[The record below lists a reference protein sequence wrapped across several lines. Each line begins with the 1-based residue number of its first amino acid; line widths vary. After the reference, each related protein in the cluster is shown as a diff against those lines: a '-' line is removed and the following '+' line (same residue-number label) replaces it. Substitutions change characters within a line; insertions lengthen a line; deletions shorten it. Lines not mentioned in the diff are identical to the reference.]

1 MDLDY
6 LRQIFESASSIRN
19 KYPAVKRQIRFLQ
32 TLYEERDKVNVQASI
47 KDEVEKLKAFLIS
60 NSAYQERKFTDPI
73 FKSRKGPIDMGQV
86 LNLLAEEHK
95 VKFISALTDAE
106 MNLFPRGKLKLEL
119 VPSGKGQL
127 GGQPEGA
134 TGNLLDSLQ
143 NEELKQFMT
152 KANLDKNGF
161 LSSIVSKL
169 ATSDSFNLKDPSNLN
184 VAEIMNDPALL
195 DLADDISD
203 NLSKGEFSKADVENS
218 INCISDMINESSEPS
233 PAKDIVGSL
242 KTIMKDINSGRQPNI
257 SNLVKQFTDLQAGGA
272 LPEDLPDMSMLTEDL
287 LKKIKKKRH

>member
-19 KYPAVKRQIRFLQ
+19 KYPAVKRQIRVLQ

-47 KDEVEKLKAFLIS
+47 NDEVEKLKAFLIS

-73 FKSRKGPIDMGQV
+73 FKGRKGPIDMGQV

-95 VKFISALTDAE
+95 VKFIDALTDAE
-106 MNLFPRGKLKLEL
+106 MNLFPRGKPKLEV
-119 VPSGKGQL
+119 VPAGGK
-127 GGQPEGA
+127 PEGA

-143 NEELKQFMT
+143 NEELKKFMT

-195 DLADDISD
+195 GLADDISD

-218 INCISDMINESSEPS
+218 INCISDMINESDEPS

-272 LPEDLPDMSMLTEDL
+272 LPGDLPDMSMLTEDL
-287 LKKIKKKRH
+287 LKKISKKKRH

>member
-19 KYPAVKRQIRFLQ
+19 KYPTVKRQIRFLQ
-32 TLYEERDKVNVQASI
+32 TLYEERDKVNAQASI
-47 KDEVEKLKAFLIS
+47 NDEVGKLKAFLIS
-60 NSAYQERKFTDPI
+60 NSVYQERIFSDPI
-73 FKSRKGPIDMGQV
+73 FKGKKGHIDMGQI
-86 LNLLAEEHK
+86 LNLLSEEHK
-95 VKFISALTDAE
+95 VKFIDALTDAE
-106 MNLFPRGKLKLEL
+106 MNLFPRGKPKLEV
-119 VPSGKGQL
+119 VPVDGGKS
-127 GGQPEGA
+127 EGA
-134 TGNLLDSLQ
+134 TGDLLNSIQ

-152 KANLDKNGF
+152 KANLDQNGF
-161 LSSIVSKL
+161 LSSIISKL
-169 ATSDSFNLKDPSNLN
+169 ATSDSFNLKDPNNLN
-184 VAEIMNDPALL
+184 IAEIMSDPALL

-272 LPEDLPDMSMLTEDL
+272 LPGDLPDMAMLTEDL
-287 LKKIKKKRH
+287 LKKMSKKKRR